1 MKVLAFLSLL
11 ILSAT
16 AVNTTQE
23 VMNITGGVLVGF
35 CETENLD
42 FLASCIVDVGKAGYA
57 ITFMIED
64 FIIGDFEHVREGLWY
79 MGELFEDIADAMYD
93 CDEAGEVD
101 IPALAEM
108 AEIFKHPDDL
118 LVQMGTDILL
128 YHKSIK
134 EDIYTGIDYFDI
146 EEYYLAGYNWGA
158 AAALV
163 FFGKPRPF
171 STLNPDVDIEEYYL
185 AGYNWGAA
193 AALVF
198 FGKPRPFSTLNP
210 DAYNGYVVLSGFST
224 VQGMCDDGLR
234 DMYSVIP
241 DFGGEMMAAFQ
252 KVYEPKR
259 YFQNN
264 EEYVLFL
271 HQIALVLARTQQ
283 LLQEQGLFADQDI
296 SYYYSGLHY
305 ATPEEITFEMTQYIL
320 AS

>member
-171 STLNPDVDIEEYYL
+171 STLNPD
-185 AGYNWGAA
+185 
-193 AALVF
+193 
-198 FGKPRPFSTLNP
+198 
-210 DAYNGYVVLSGFST
+210 AYNGYVVLSGFST